1 MTTQQR
7 SSKKLSPNGDKSKLI
22 LEALGISQEILLGLI
37 VQELIP
43 RQLPRGG
50 LDDRRIRNFKEG
62 EEISK
67 EELTRM
73 LKISLDHYDL
83 LKKRVLAYEV
93 ANKKYKSRMKN
104 LLDLLQKNAAGG
116 RSENKILRELAES
129 EARKYFEKHD
139 KHLTAQMLSKLV
151 SIEVFKQD
159 PQKYKDIS
167 KKKWK
172 KLFPEK
178 ELPADWDRATNWNFF
193 GFYYRPISVRTAS
206 NWLKEIKEAQP
217 KKI

>member
-1 MTTQQR
+1 
-7 SSKKLSPNGDKSKLI
+7 
-22 LEALGISQEILLGLI
+22 LLGLM
-37 VQELIP
+37 VQALIP
-43 RQLPRGG
+43 YELPKGG

-67 EELTRM
+67 QELTRM

-93 ANKKYKSRMKN
+93 ANEKFKSRVKK
-104 LLDLLQKNAAGG
+104 LHDLLQKKAAGG
-116 RSENKILRELAES
+116 RSQNKILRELAES

-167 KKKWK
+167 KKKWR
-172 KLFPEK
+172 KLFPK
-178 ELPADWDRATNWNFF
+178 TELPAEWDRATNWNFF
-193 GFYYRPISVRTAS
+193 EFYYRPISVRTAS
-206 NWLKEIKEAQP
+206 NWLKEIKEAQT

>member
-22 LEALGISQEILLGLI
+22 LEALGISQEILLGLM
-37 VQELIP
+37 VQALIP
-43 RQLPRGG
+43 CELPKGG

-93 ANKKYKSRMKN
+93 ANEKFKSRVKK
-104 LLDLLQKNAAGG
+104 LHDLLQKKAAGG
-116 RSENKILRELAES
+116 RSQNKILRELAES
-129 EARKYFEKHD
+129 EARKYFEKHG

-159 PQKYKDIS
+159 PPKYKDIS

-172 KLFPEK
+172 KIFPET
-178 ELPADWDRATNWNFF
+178 ELPAEWDRATNWNFF
-193 GFYYRPISVRTAS
+193 EFYYRPISVRTAS
-206 NWLKEIKEAQP
+206 NWLKEIKKAQT
-217 KKI
+217 